1 MEQDKTESYYQT
13 RLKEMDEQ
21 CGRLN
26 ERYRDAL
33 GDVRRAKVTTDLI
46 RKLYRLDHLK
56 LDGEGLAATF
66 IDLAGGALGVSR
78 AAIFRKADQGDG
90 FVCLQANGFVAPNEP
105 VLMAPASV
113 DGFVYSGDFAADLS
127 FVSEVR
133 ELTGARHF
141 VWRYSRVSRL
151 AVLFAVGADGTDD
164 SWKFSAADEP
174 MIESILDVVG
184 SVIERAR
191 AEQQLAHNAFHDS
204 LTGLPN
210 RGLLMRHLD
219 ACVRRTGRDA
229 RDVAVVMFLDIDRF
243 KWVNDTL
250 GHMAG
255 DKLLAAVGQR
265 LRKTIRPGD
274 LVARLSGDEF
284 AVLSENLSTLDDA
297 ASLAKRILDTLR
309 TPFRIHGQSVFA
321 AVSIG
326 VAEAQPAHGSAAD
339 FLRDADIAMYH
350 AKELGGGRFAVFG
363 DEMRGRGVSD
373 LRLQSDLRVALQREE
388 LSLYYQPIIDLRSG
402 EIREVEA
409 LLRWHHPREGLLE
422 PERFVS
428 VLEQTGLFGEVGDW
442 VLRRVGRDI
451 NLWRSESARV
461 ADVTVC
467 VNISQ
472 SQFVHADFV
481 ETLAQVMRSS
491 SIAPEQIRLELTE
504 GTLLDCKSIDRDVLT
519 KLQRMGVKIMLDDF
533 GTGYSSLSRLQSL
546 PIDTIKI
553 DRSFV
558 EKLGDGADTALISA
572 IVALARNLGIRV
584 VAEGAERPAQLKA
597 LRELGCDAVQG
608 FLLGRP
614 MAASKVTRF
623 LDNQLRALGGAV
635 SGADV

>member
-1 MEQDKTESYYQT
+1 MEHDKTERYYQA
-13 RLKEMDEQ
+13 RFKEMDEQ
-21 CGRLN
+21 LTRMGQ
-26 ERYRDAL
+26 RYRDAL
-33 GDVRRAKVTTDLI
+33 GDVRRAKVTTGLI

-56 LDGEGLAATF
+56 LDGDALAGTF
-66 IDLAGGALGVSR
+66 IDLASGALGVSR

-90 FVCLQANGFVAPNEP
+90 FVCLQSQGFVAPDEP
-105 VLMAPASV
+105 VMAAPCMT
-113 DGFVYSGDFAADLS
+113 DGFVFSGDFATDLS
-127 FVSEVR
+127 FISEVR
-133 ELTGARHF
+133 ALTGARHF
-141 VWRYSRVSRL
+141 VWCYNRVSRL
-151 AVLFAVGADGTDD
+151 AVLFAGGADGTDD
-164 SWKFSAADEP
+164 GWQFSAADAP

-191 AEQQLAHNAFHDS
+191 VEQQLAHNAFHDS

-229 RDVAVVMFLDIDRF
+229 RDIAVVMFLDVDRF

-255 DKLLAAVGQR
+255 DKLLAALAQR

-284 AVLSENLSTLDDA
+284 AVLSENLGTLDDA
-297 ASLAKRILDTLR
+297 ASLARRILEMLR
-309 TPFRIHGQSVFA
+309 TPFRIHGHSIYVA
-321 AVSIG
+321 ISIG
-326 VAEAQPAHGSAAD
+326 VAEAQPAHDSAAD

-350 AKELGGGRFAVFG
+350 AKELGGSRFAVFG
-363 DEMRGRGVSD
+363 DEMRGRAVKD
-373 LRLQSDLRVALQREE
+373 LRLQSDLRMALEREE
-388 LSLYYQPIIDLRSG
+388 LSLYYQPIFDLRSG

-422 PERFVS
+422 PERFVNL
-428 VLEQTGLFGEVGDW
+428 LELTGLFSEVGDW

-451 NLWRSESARV
+451 NLWRSENRRI

-481 ETLAQVMRSS
+481 ATLAEVMRSN

-519 KLQRMGVKIMLDDF
+519 RLQRMGVKIMLDDF

-558 EKLGDGADTALISA
+558 EKLDEGADKALISA
-572 IVALARNLGIRV
+572 IVALARNLGMRV
-584 VAEGAERPAQLKA
+584 VAEGAERPSQLKE
-597 LRELGCDAVQG
+597 LRKLGCDAVQG
-608 FLLGRP
+608 YLLGRP

-623 LDNQLRALGGAV
+623 LINQSRALGGTR
-635 SGADV
+635 SGADA